1 MSWEKE
7 SILVLVKAAPNWSNK
22 YKKYE
27 ICTAGVSE
35 THGWRRLYPF
45 PESVMLEKKVR
56 LWDIIEVETA
66 KPTDDPRLESR
77 KIRNGSVKVID
88 RVESRRERRKIIN
101 NLAEPSLEKALE
113 EKRSLA
119 LVEPSIDSFR
129 IEKGEREPLQFTLNG
144 RPFRKHPYSDVKLIY
159 RWSCP
164 KPCRYCRDRSHTS
177 RCFDWGAN
185 WLYRKLHQKSKDE
198 KETRT
203 KVRNKLHYEMKYDND
218 TWFILGTTRQ
228 RPWKKW
234 MVVGLLWMKRKKV
247 DIETKT
253 KSLENFA

>member
-7 SILVLVKAAPNWSNK
+7 SILVLVKAAPNWSKK

-35 THGWRRLYPF
+35 TAGWRRLYPF
-45 PESVMLEKKVR
+45 PETIMLKEGIR

-66 KPTDDPRLESR
+66 KPSDDPRSESR
-77 KIRNGSVKVID
+77 KIRNGSVKVVD
-88 RVESRRERRKIIN
+88 RIEDRKERRKIIN
-101 NLAEPSLEKALE
+101 SLAEPCLEKALE

-119 LVEPSIDSFR
+119 LIEPTIDDFKIVKS
-129 IEKGEREPLQFTLNG
+129 EREPLQFTLNG
-144 RPFRKHPYSDVKLIY
+144 RPFRKHPYGDVKLIY
-159 RWSCP
+159 RWSCL
-164 KPCRYCRDRSHTS
+164 KPCRYCKDNPHTT

-198 KETRT
+198 KDTRI

-218 TWFILGTTRQ
+218 TWFVLGTTRQ
-228 RPWKKW
+228 RPWKRW
-234 MVVGLLWMKRKKV
+234 MVVGLLWMKKGKV
-247 DIETKT
+247 SKT
-253 KSLENFA
+253 RSLERALA